1 MLASPLMSDARTI
14 EPLAEPVDA
23 DVEVV
28 GSKSY
33 TNRALI
39 IAALAR
45 GESLLTGA
53 LFSDD
58 TRYMG
63 ESLNRLGARVVA
75 DEGARTLRVQG
86 LAGVVAAESAQCF
99 VGNAGTAARFLP
111 VVMAL
116 GRGVYEIDGVPRMR
130 ERPIAPLVHALG
142 ELGVRVESLGKPD
155 CFPLRIHGGTLR
167 GGSVSIAGNVSSQY
181 VSGLMLAA
189 PAMAEGLRLDIE
201 GELVSRPYLEMTA
214 QAMRDFGA
222 QVVREG
228 ERRFVIEPALYQG
241 RSYRIEPDAS
251 AASYFFAA
259 AAITGGRVRV
269 QGLGARSLQGDR
281 GLVHI
286 LARMGCVVNEG
297 EDYTELRG
305 PAPGGLTG
313 VEVDMADLS
322 DVAQT
327 LAVVAPFARTKTRV
341 TGIGFI
347 RAKET
352 DRIGAVVRELT
363 RLGIRAEEEPD
374 GYVIHPGVPQPGDV
388 ETYEDHRMAMSFAL
402 LGLMRPGIRILDP
415 GCVSKTF
422 PTYFDVLEGLRR
434 APRPPG

>member
-1 MLASPLMSDARTI
+1 MSDVRPI
-14 EPLAEPVDA
+14 EPLGHPVDA

-39 IAALAR
+39 VAALAH
-45 GESLLTGA
+45 GDSTLTGA

-63 ESLNRLGARVVA
+63 EALNQLGARVEA
-75 DEGARTLRVQG
+75 DQASHTLRVRG
-86 LAGVVAAESAQCF
+86 LSGRIEAASARCF

-116 GRGVYEIDGVPRMR
+116 GSGVYEIDGVARMR
-130 ERPIAPLVHALG
+130 ERPIEPLIQALS
-142 ELGVRVESLGKPD
+142 ELGVRIEALGKPG
-155 CFPLRIHGGTLR
+155 CFPLRIHGGGLR
-167 GGSVSIAGNVSSQY
+167 GGQVSISGQLSSQY
-181 VSGLMLAA
+181 ISGLMLSA
-189 PAMAEGLRLDIE
+189 PAMAEGLTIDIT

-214 QAMRDFGA
+214 QLMRDFGA
-222 QVVREG
+222 SVTREG
-228 ERRFVIEPALYQG
+228 ERRFVIARGAYQG
-241 RSYRIEPDAS
+241 QSYAIEPDAS

-269 QGLGARSLQGDR
+269 NQLGARSLQGDR
-281 GLVHI
+281 KLVHI
-286 LARMGCVVNEG
+286 LARMGCRLNEG
-297 EDYTELRG
+297 DDFTELTG
-305 PAPGGLTG
+305 PAPGTLVG

-327 LAVVAPFARTKTRV
+327 LAVVAPFARTPTRV

-347 RAKET
+347 RRKET
-352 DRIGAVVRELT
+352 DRIGAVVRELS
-363 RLGIRAEEEPD
+363 RLGVRAEEESD
-374 GYVIHPGVPQPGDV
+374 GFVVHPGEPHAGSVD
-388 ETYEDHRMAMSFAL
+388 TYEDHRMAMSFAL
-402 LGLMRPGIRILDP
+402 LGLVRPGIVIRDP

-422 PTYFDVLEGLRR
+422 PTYFDVLESLRR
-434 APRPPG
+434 APRPPA